1 MRAAQ
6 SAERRVKRERK
17 KESVSVRERA
27 QKREIKKER
36 ERERAS
42 KGTFFSLSWT
52 HKTQC
57 SVGFGSQTTAMMLYF
72 NSPKWVFES
81 VERNSFLYEIFYRY
95 AVRRSL
101 MFILVH
107 HIANC

>member
-1 MRAAQ
+1 
-6 SAERRVKRERK
+6 
-17 KESVSVRERA
+17 
-27 QKREIKKER
+27 
-36 ERERAS
+36 
-42 KGTFFSLSWT
+42 
-52 HKTQC
+52 
-57 SVGFGSQTTAMMLYF
+57 MMLYF

>member
-1 MRAAQ
+1 MMMFESNAEEQ
-6 SAERRVKRERK
+6 SAER
-17 KESVSVRERA
+17 
-27 QKREIKKER
+27 ER
-36 ERERAS
+36 EREREGESTKEIEKERKRKRAS

-57 SVGFGSQTTAMMLYF
+57 SVGFGSQTTTMLYF
-72 NSPKWVFES
+72 HLSGCSKS
-81 VERNSFLYEIFYRY
+81 VKRNSFLYEIFYRY
-95 AVRRSL
+95 VRRSL

>member
-1 MRAAQ
+1 MFNES
-6 SAERRVKRERK
+6 SAERRAQRK

-57 SVGFGSQTTAMMLYF
+57 SVGFGSQTTTMMLYF
-72 NSPKWVFES
+72 NSPKWVFKS
-81 VERNSFLYEIFYRY
+81 VKRKSFLYEIFYRY

>member
-1 MRAAQ
+1 MFNES

-95 AVRRSL
+95 AVRRSG
-101 MFILVH
+101 V
-107 HIANC
+107 

>member
-6 SAERRVKRERK
+6 SAERRVKRER
-17 KESVSVRERA
+17 ERERE
-27 QKREIKKER
+27 REGESTKER
-36 ERERAS
+36 DKERKRERAS

-81 VERNSFLYEIFYRY
+81 VERNSFLYEISYRY

>member
-1 MRAAQ
+1 MMMFESNAEAQ
-6 SAERRVKRERK
+6 SAERERER
-17 KESVSVRERA
+17 VSVRERA
-27 QKREIKKER
+27 LQR
-36 ERERAS
+36 EREKKRKRAS

-57 SVGFGSQTTAMMLYF
+57 SVGFGSQTTTMMLYF
-72 NSPKWVFES
+72 NSPKWVQECGEEQFPYS
-81 VERNSFLYEIFYRY
+81 IFYRY

>member
-6 SAERRVKRERK
+6 SAERRVKRER
-17 KESVSVRERA
+17 ERERE
-27 QKREIKKER
+27 REGESTKER
-36 ERERAS
+36 DKERKRERAS

-57 SVGFGSQTTAMMLYF
+57 SVGFGSQTTTMMLYF
-72 NSPKWVFES
+72 NSPKWVQECGEEQFPYS
-81 VERNSFLYEIFYRY
+81 IFYRY

>member
-1 MRAAQ
+1 MFNES
-6 SAERRVKRERK
+6 SAERR
-17 KESVSVRERA
+17 A
-27 QKREIKKER
+27 QSEER
-36 ERERAS
+36 ERESTKERDKERKRERTS

>member
-6 SAERRVKRERK
+6 SAERRVKR
-17 KESVSVRERA
+17 V
-27 QKREIKKER
+27 KRER
-36 ERERAS
+36 EREREGESTKERDKERKRERAS
-42 KGTFFSLSWT
+42 NGTFFSLSWT

-57 SVGFGSQTTAMMLYF
+57 SVGFGSQTTTMMLYF
-72 NSPKWVFES
+72 NSPKWVFKS
-81 VERNSFLYEIFYRY
+81 VKSFPCEIFYRY

>member
-6 SAERRVKRERK
+6 SAERRVKRER
-17 KESVSVRERA
+17 ERERE
-27 QKREIKKER
+27 REGESTKER
-36 ERERAS
+36 DKERKRERAS

-57 SVGFGSQTTAMMLYF
+57 SVGFGSQATTMLYF
-72 NSPKWVFES
+72 NSPKWVFKS

>member
-6 SAERRVKRERK
+6 SAERRVKRERER
-17 KESVSVRERA
+17 ESVNVRERA

-95 AVRRSL
+95 AVRRSG
-101 MFILVH
+101 V
-107 HIANC
+107 

>member
-6 SAERRVKRERK
+6 SAERRVKRER
-17 KESVSVRERA
+17 ERERE
-27 QKREIKKER
+27 REGESTKER
-36 ERERAS
+36 DKERKRERAS

-72 NSPKWVFES
+72 NSPKWVFKS
-81 VERNSFLYEIFYRY
+81 VERNSFLLRF
-95 AVRRSL
+95 
-101 MFILVH
+101 FIDTRCVGV
-107 HIANC
+107 

>member
-1 MRAAQ
+1 
-6 SAERRVKRERK
+6 
-17 KESVSVRERA
+17 
-27 QKREIKKER
+27 
-36 ERERAS
+36 
-42 KGTFFSLSWT
+42 
-52 HKTQC
+52 
-57 SVGFGSQTTAMMLYF
+57 MMLYF

-81 VERNSFLYEIFYRY
+81 VENSFLYDIFYRY

>member
-1 MRAAQ
+1 MFNES
-6 SAERRVKRERK
+6 SAERRAQSEEREKERERECEGEST
-17 KESVSVRERA
+17 KERDKER
-27 QKREIKKER
+27 KR

-95 AVRRSL
+95 AVRRSG
-101 MFILVH
+101 V
-107 HIANC
+107 

>member
-1 MRAAQ
+1 MMMFESNAEAQ
-6 SAERRVKRERK
+6 SAERER
-17 KESVSVRERA
+17 ESVSVRERA
-27 QKREIKKER
+27 LQR
-36 ERERAS
+36 EREKKRKRAS

-57 SVGFGSQTTAMMLYF
+57 SVGFGSQTTTMLLYF
-72 NSPKWVFES
+72 NSPKWVQECGEEQFPYS
-81 VERNSFLYEIFYRY
+81 IFYRY

>member
-6 SAERRVKRERK
+6 SAERRVKRER
-17 KESVSVRERA
+17 
-27 QKREIKKER
+27 ER
-36 ERERAS
+36 EREREGESTKERDKERKRERTS

-57 SVGFGSQTTAMMLYF
+57 SVGFGSQTTTMMLYF
-72 NSPKWVFES
+72 NSPKWVFKS
-81 VERNSFLYEIFYRY
+81 VKSFPCEIFYRY

>member
-1 MRAAQ
+1 MMMFESNAEAQ
-6 SAERRVKRERK
+6 SAERER
-17 KESVSVRERA
+17 ESVSVRERA
-27 QKREIKKER
+27 LQR
-36 ERERAS
+36 EREKKRKRAS

-57 SVGFGSQTTAMMLYF
+57 SVGFGSQTTTMMLYF
-72 NSPKWVFES
+72 NSPKWVQECGEEQFPYS
-81 VERNSFLYEIFYRY
+81 IFYRY